1 MLPLAWE
8 SKKHPKLAD
17 WRVSRTVLYG
27 SVHNDEVAV
36 WSLFFFLMSN
46 AANVIYYPFW
56 HRP

>member
-27 SVHNDEVAV
+27 SVHMMKLLYGP
-36 WSLFFFLMSN
+36 SSFFS
-46 AANVIYYPFW
+46 
-56 HRP
+56 